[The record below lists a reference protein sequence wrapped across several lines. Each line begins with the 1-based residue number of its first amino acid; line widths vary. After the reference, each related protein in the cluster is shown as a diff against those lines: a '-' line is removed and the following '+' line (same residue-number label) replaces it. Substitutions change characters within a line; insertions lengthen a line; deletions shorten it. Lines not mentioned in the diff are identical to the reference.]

1 MPIGTL
7 IISLLFPIS
16 MANKSREQK
25 ALQNVYLLQ
34 DGLIREIIAEVER
47 AKAKHP
53 TWPTHIVAK
62 AAIVS
67 DPAGELIQSALK
79 LKYEIAAT
87 DKVMKAFHRKKIRE
101 QAIQVAA
108 AAIRFIEALE

>member
-1 MPIGTL
+1 M
-7 IISLLFPIS
+7 

-47 AKAKHP
+47 AKAMHP

-62 AAIVS
+62 AGIVCEE
-67 DPAGELIQSALK
+67 AGELIRATLQ
-79 LKYEIAAT
+79 LKYECPLLDDDRAAL
-87 DKVMKAFHRKKIRE
+87 KAQIRKE
-101 QAIQVAA
+101 AIQVAA
-108 AAIRFIEALE
+108 MAIRFLEAIE